1 MHPARVSLH
10 FYPLVFPFSSGGPVN
25 VKEGTMPRR
34 HIPVFLAVLL
44 GVFFAPM
51 ASRVVLAQETTGSIL
66 GTVTDPSGAVIPGA
80 QVVVTNLQTNNQ
92 RTTATTGAGL
102 FYFTNLPIGDYDLKV
117 SSQGFKQYVQSKIH
131 LDVNDKLNFHIA
143 LTVGAVSQ
151 AVTVTGAAPIL
162 QTASGEISNLVGSAQ
177 MQALPLNG
185 RDFNQL
191 VDLAPG
197 VAPDNGRVSGG
208 VGTNSDTAMSV
219 NGAQSNSNTFLVD
232 GMYNEDNGSNAN
244 LLVTPSVDSIA
255 EFKILRNNYS
265 AEFGTGTGAIVTIV
279 TKSGTRE
286 FHGSVYEFLR
296 NDALDSANFFTNATN
311 TKKSELRLNDFGGTI
326 GGPFWIP
333 GLYNKDRSKDF
344 FFYSQEY
351 HREVRGNVATD
362 KVPSLR
368 QTQGLLDPTCSSTP
382 APCTPAAADP
392 FEVPIS
398 GEANVNPASI
408 DPNSAAILERY
419 PLPNANF
426 VQNGFNFIQS
436 EPLGTNVDNENG
448 RWDHYISDKARVMVN
463 YIRMNEIQ
471 NNINGELWGDDNFP
485 SVSSDWQW
493 LGRLATLG
501 FTYTVNPH
509 IVNDFRFGYS
519 HNNISFV
526 TSKSSNPTLA
536 SRDGFTYTELFPAT
550 SGSFPT
556 LNAVE
561 QFGTVTHTAPFFNKT
576 DNFFFRDNLA
586 LTFGKHT
593 LTTGVDIG
601 LLRKQEPGNG
611 GDNENAGTLTFT
623 TFQDL
628 LLGDLQNYTE
638 EETLNNVRHRYE
650 DVAAFVQDDY
660 KILSNLTLN
669 LGVRWQYLSPIFTAH
684 NNIANFY
691 PSQYNRSQCSPN
703 AFTSEGL
710 IDPTLCNP
718 VNGIV
723 TPATPGVTRAL
734 VERHFNDWE
743 PRLGLAWVPGI
754 LDKKLV
760 VRGGFGMYHGRDA
773 GSQTSALGR
782 QPPFDH
788 VASINNITFS
798 QLAPGDLS
806 PFNPDLPQPPVEL
819 SALDAVYN
827 NPASYQYSLGLQ
839 YELNSTTSV
848 EMDYVG
854 SHQIH
859 LGQNRDINQPF
870 PQFQLPIFN
879 GLDANTVRPYLGY
892 SIINMNERVGTSRY
906 NSMQVFLNHRV
917 DRYGLQF
924 QVAYTWS
931 RNLSNTINMD
941 TEAHS
946 SPIQNAY
953 NPGAEWAVANQNT
966 PNSFSANYLWALPWF
981 KDAKGFQGQLLGGW
995 QLVGITTF
1003 RTGLPI
1009 NVSEDQDYAGTRSEA
1024 SLRPDLVSNPN
1035 LSKGKRTLQE
1045 FFDPN
1050 AYVMQPL
1057 GTFGTAARNLVV
1069 GPGINDTDFS
1079 IFKNFNVPWF
1089 GGRGANPLGGEAAS
1103 LQFRA
1108 EFFNV
1113 FNHTQ
1118 FSGVNSTFVPQTDS
1132 SGNPLIGLPA
1142 DPSQGLGA
1150 VTSARDPREIQFALK
1165 FLF

>member
-1 MHPARVSLH
+1 MRKRQSYIYHVLMLCFLVTLMAPGVS
-10 FYPLVFPFSSGGPVN
+10 
-25 VKEGTMPRR
+25 
-34 HIPVFLAVLL
+34 
-44 GVFFAPM
+44 
-51 ASRVVLAQETTGSIL
+51 LAQETTGSIL

-92 RTTATTGAGL
+92 RTTVTTGAGL
-102 FYFTNLPIGDYDLKV
+102 FNFPNLPIGDYDLKI
-117 SSQGFKQYVQSKIH
+117 SGQGFKQYVRSKIH
-131 LDVNDKLNFHIA
+131 LDVNDKLNFRIA
-143 LTVGAVSQ
+143 LTVGAVTQ

-162 QTASGEISNLVGSAQ
+162 QTASGEVSNLVGSTQ

-197 VAPDNGRVSGG
+197 VAPDGGRVGGG
-208 VGTNSDTAMSV
+208 VGTNSDTAVSV

-279 TKSGTRE
+279 TKSGTRQ

-333 GLYNKDRSKDF
+333 GVYNQDRSKDF
-344 FFYSQEY
+344 FFYSQEF

-362 KVPSLR
+362 NVPSLR
-368 QTQGLLDPTCSSTP
+368 QRQGVIDPTCSSTP
-382 APCTPAAADP
+382 APCTPVAADP
-392 FEVPIS
+392 YEVPIS
-398 GEANVNPASI
+398 GEANVNPSQI
-408 DPNSAAILERY
+408 DPNSTAILERY

-448 RWDHYISDKARVMVN
+448 RWDHYISDKARLMVN

-471 NNINGELWGDDNFP
+471 NNVNGELWGDDNFP

-493 LGRLATLG
+493 LGRLGTLG

-519 HNNISFV
+519 HNNISFI
-526 TSKSSNPTLA
+526 TSKASDPTLA
-536 SRDGFTYTELFPAT
+536 SRAGFTYTELWSAT

-556 LNAVE
+556 LNSVE
-561 QFGTVTHTAPFFNKT
+561 QFGTIAHTAPFYNKT
-576 DNFFFRDNLA
+576 DNFFVRDNISA
-586 LTFGKHT
+586 TFGKHT
-593 LTTGVDIG
+593 LTTGVDLG
-601 LLRKQEPGNG
+601 LLRKQEPANG
-611 GDNENAGTLTFT
+611 GDNENAGTLTFD
-623 TFQDL
+623 TFSNL
-628 LLGDLQNYTE
+628 LMGNMQNYTE
-638 EETLNNVRHRYE
+638 EETLNTVRDRFE
-650 DVAAFVQDDY
+650 DYAAFVQDDY
-660 KILSNLTLN
+660 KISSNLTLN

-691 PSQYNRSQCSPN
+691 PSRYSSAQCPSN

-710 IDPTLCNP
+710 IDPSLCNTL
-718 VNGIV
+718 NGIV
-723 TPATPGVTRAL
+723 TPSSSGVTRAL
-734 VERHFNDWE
+734 TERHFNDWE
-743 PRLGLAWVPGI
+743 PRFGLAWVPGV

-760 VRGGFGMYHGRDA
+760 VRGGFGVYHGRDA

-788 VASINNITFS
+788 VASINNIAFS
-798 QLAPGDLS
+798 QLVPGDLS
-806 PFNPDLPQPPVEL
+806 PFNPNLPQPPVEL
-819 SALDAVYN
+819 TALDAVYN

-839 YELNSTTSV
+839 YELGGNTSL

-859 LGQNRDINQPF
+859 LGQNRDINQPYS
-870 PQFQLPIFN
+870 QYLLPIYN
-879 GLDANTVRPYLGY
+879 GLDANSVRPYLGY
-892 SIINMNERVGTSRY
+892 SVINMNERVGISRY
-906 NSMQVFLNHRV
+906 NSLQIFLNHRV

-924 QVAYTWS
+924 QAAYTYS

-941 TEAHS
+941 TEGHS
-946 SPIQNAY
+946 NPIQNAY
-953 NPGAEWAVANQNT
+953 NPGVEYAVANQNT
-966 PNSFSANYLWALPWF
+966 PNSFTANYIWSLPWF
-981 KDAKGFQGQLLGGW
+981 KSAKGFQGQMLGGW

-1009 NVSEDQDYAGTRSEA
+1009 NICEDADYTGARGEA
-1024 SLRPDLVSNPN
+1024 CYRPNIVSNPN
-1035 LSKGKRTLQE
+1035 LSKSKRTLQE
-1045 FFDPN
+1045 FFNPN
-1050 AYVMQPL
+1050 AYVLQPL
-1057 GTFGTAARNLVV
+1057 GTFGNAARNLIV
-1069 GPGINDTDFS
+1069 GPGINNTDFS
-1079 IFKNFNVPWF
+1079 VFKNFEIPWF
-1089 GGRGANPLGGEAAS
+1089 GRRGSNSLGGETAN

-1108 EFFNV
+1108 EMFNV

-1132 SGNPLIGLPA
+1132 SGNPLVGLPA
-1142 DPSQGLGA
+1142 DPSSGLGV
-1150 VTSARDPREIQFALK
+1150 VTDARDPREIQFALK
-1165 FLF
+1165 LLF